1 MAKTNRYLPILI
13 ILLLGLGLRLINI
26 NQSFWLDEASQANL
40 SSLPLHQIWYG
51 RGGDFHPPLFYFL
64 VHTWLIFGRSEIW
77 LRTLPLT
84 FGIANIFIIYLLARD
99 LFPQMESKIRYLSAL
114 LLAIS
119 PFHIYYSQE
128 LRMYSLLCLL
138 GTMSMYFFFRR
149 RYLLLSV
156 FNTLL
161 LYTHYSAIFLIATQ
175 LIYVV
180 MYSRKELKSF
190 TFSFL
195 LSAFSYLPWL
205 PQFYRQLNS
214 GLNIDTYLP
223 GWRQVLSISPLK
235 AFPVIVFKLVAG
247 RISFISRIVYG
258 IYIVFVFTVTFLAL
272 VISPRPKRQLVI
284 WVFFPVILLLL
295 TSLALPQNQPFRV
308 IYVLPGFIL
317 LFARACIRYPK
328 LIVTLVCYIFIVG
341 DIAYFTRP
349 RLQRENWRDASAFL
363 SRQQTA
369 VVVKFSDR
377 FAPLAWYAPDL
388 PVVGPVSTFPAAY
401 QPVFEKLGPALA
413 TSTRVYLLQYLTD
426 LTDPHREVDRVIE
439 NLGFS
444 QTKIH
449 DFSGVGFIYEYSR
462 Q

>member
-1 MAKTNRYLPILI
+1 
-13 ILLLGLGLRLINI
+13 
-26 NQSFWLDEASQANL
+26 
-40 SSLPLHQIWYG
+40 
-51 RGGDFHPPLFYFL
+51 
-64 VHTWLIFGRSEIW
+64 
-77 LRTLPLT
+77 
-84 FGIANIFIIYLLARD
+84 
-99 LFPQMESKIRYLSAL
+99 
-114 LLAIS
+114 
-119 PFHIYYSQE
+119 
-128 LRMYSLLCLL
+128 
-138 GTMSMYFFFRR
+138 
-149 RYLLLSV
+149 
-156 FNTLL
+156 
-161 LYTHYSAIFLIATQ
+161 
-175 LIYVV
+175 